1 MTTNRLRPMAYRF
14 AVGAVLGAALLAGTA
29 YGDARVKPAN
39 PGQADQASRSGD
51 KAVIRAEEAVAKS
64 PNDAGLR
71 SALGQAYLRGGR
83 FVSAT
88 EAFTDAMALG
98 DGSARSVLGLALSN
112 IARGNNREAL
122 GILDHAQGGI
132 PASDLGLALA
142 LAGEPSRGVAVLTDA
157 LRGGEN
163 TPKVRQNLAYAYAL
177 DGRWAEAK
185 IMMTQDVPG
194 DQLNARLTQW
204 AASGQPALYH
214 ERVAALVGAPV
225 RSDSGQPA
233 SLALNAAPGTAQAA
247 TALPA
252 PAAAPAPVAEL
263 PAVEQAYAPA
273 AAPAPTPASQAETL
287 QAYSTPSGSMLAAPA
302 EAEPV
307 AAPVN
312 NPRSLAAFDEFARPT
327 ASMLATR
334 TVKAAPAHVAAGHV
348 AANRSARVA
357 VRPSQG
363 GNHVVQLGSFSS
375 EQNARRA
382 WNVFVARNA
391 ELKSAR
397 MVITPALVNGR
408 NFWRVAA
415 ASYDNSSANGLCSS
429 VKARGGAC
437 FAYATSG
444 PRQNLLMAR
453 TETGSGNRLA
463 LAAR

>member
-1 MTTNRLRPMAYRF
+1 MTTNRLRPMAFRF
-14 AVGAVLGAALLAGTA
+14 ALGAVLGAALLAGTA
-29 YGDARVKPAN
+29 YGDARVKPAT
-39 PGQADQASRSGD
+39 QDEADQASRSD
-51 KAVIRAEEAVAKS
+51 EKVVTRAEEAVAKS
-64 PNDAGLR
+64 PTDAALR
-71 SALGQAYLRGGR
+71 SALGQVYLRGGR
-83 FVSAT
+83 FTSAT
-88 EAFTDAMALG
+88 DAFTDAMALG
-98 DGSARSVLGLALSN
+98 DTSARSVLGLALAN

-142 LAGEPSRGVAVLTDA
+142 LAGETGRGVAVLTDA
-157 LRGGEN
+157 LRGGDN

-177 DGRWAEAK
+177 DGHWAEAK

-204 AASGQPALYH
+204 AASGRPALYQ
-214 ERVAALVGAPV
+214 ERVAALLGAPF

-233 SLALNAAPGTAQAA
+233 NLALNAAPASAQAA
-247 TALPA
+247 AEVPA
-252 PAAAPAPVAEL
+252 PVAAPAPTAEL
-263 PAVEQAYAPA
+263 PAVEQAYAPPPA
-273 AAPAPTPASQAETL
+273 SAPASAPAPAPQAETL
-287 QAYSTPSGSMLAAPA
+287 QAFSTSSGTMLAVPA
-302 EAEPV
+302 EAAPV

-327 ASMLATR
+327 TSMLATR
-334 TVKAAPAHVAAGHV
+334 TVKAAPVRVAAT
-348 AANRSARVA
+348 RSAHVA
-357 VRPSQG
+357 VRPSEG
-363 GNHVVQLGSFSS
+363 GNHVVQLGAFSS
-375 EQNARRA
+375 EQNAHRA
-382 WNVFVARNA
+382 WNVLVSRNP

-415 ASYDNSSANGLCSS
+415 ASYDNSSAHGLCSS

-453 TETGSGNRLA
+453 TETRSGNRLA
-463 LAAR
+463 LAQR

>member
-14 AVGAVLGAALLAGTA
+14 ALGSVLGAALLAGTA
-29 YGDARVKPAN
+29 YGDARAKPTQDEV
-39 PGQADQASRSGD
+39 GQLSRSEE
-51 KAVIRAEEAVAKS
+51 KAVSRAEEAVAKS
-64 PNDAGLR
+64 PADAGLR

-83 FVSAT
+83 FVAAQ

-98 DGSARSVLGLALSN
+98 DDSARTVLGLALAN

-122 GILDHAQGGI
+122 GILGQTQGGI

-142 LAGEPSRGVAVLTDA
+142 LAGDTGRGVAVLTDA
-157 LRGGEN
+157 LRGGDN

-204 AASGQPALYH
+204 AASGQPALYQ
-214 ERVAALVGAPV
+214 ERVAALLGAPV
-225 RSDSGQPA
+225 RVDSGQPA
-233 SLALNAAPGTAQAA
+233 HLALNAAPATAQAA
-247 TALPA
+247 AEVPA
-252 PAAAPAPVAEL
+252 PVAAAAPVAEL
-263 PAVEQAYAPA
+263 PPVAQAYAPPPMPEPQGEPLQAFSAPSGSLLAAPVETAPA
-273 AAPAPTPASQAETL
+273 AAP
-287 QAYSTPSGSMLAAPA
+287 
-302 EAEPV
+302 V
-307 AAPVN
+307 D

-327 ASMLATR
+327 TSMLATR
-334 TVKAAPAHVAAGHV
+334 SAKTAPARA
-348 AANRSARVA
+348 AANPAGRVS
-357 VRPSQG
+357 VRPGESG
-363 GNHVVQLGSFSS
+363 THVVQLGSFSS

-382 WNVFVARNA
+382 WNVFVSRNP

-408 NFWRVAA
+408 SFWRVAA
-415 ASYDNSSANGLCSS
+415 ASFNNASAHGLCSS

-437 FAYATSG
+437 FAYATTG

-453 TETGSGNRLA
+453 TEARSGNRVA
-463 LAAR
+463 LARR

>member
-14 AVGAVLGAALLAGTA
+14 ALGSVLGAALLAGTA
-29 YGDARVKPAN
+29 YGDARAKSAPQDEAGAV
-39 PGQADQASRSGD
+39 SGSED
-51 KAVIRAEEAVAKS
+51 KAVTRAEEAVAKS
-64 PNDAGLR
+64 PTDAGLR
-71 SALGQAYLRGGR
+71 SALGQTYLRGGR
-83 FVSAT
+83 FVSAAD
-88 EAFTDAMALG
+88 AFTDAAALG
-98 DGSARSVLGLALSN
+98 DGSARTVLGLALAN

-122 GILDHAQGGI
+122 GILNYAQSGI

-142 LAGEPSRGVAVLTDA
+142 LAGETGRGVAVLTDA
-157 LRGGEN
+157 LRGGDN

-204 AASGQPALYH
+204 AASGQPALYQ
-214 ERVAALVGAPV
+214 ERVAALIGAPV

-233 SLALNAAPGTAQAA
+233 YLALNAAPATAQAA
-247 TALPA
+247 VEVPA

-273 AAPAPTPASQAETL
+273 PTPEPQGEPL
-287 QAYSTPSGSMLAAPA
+287 QAFSASSGSMLAAPV
-302 EAEPV
+302 EAAPV

-312 NPRSLAAFDEFARPT
+312 DPRSLAAFDEFARPT
-327 ASMLATR
+327 ASMLAVR
-334 TVKAAPAHVAAGHV
+334 PAKASPRAA
-348 AANRSARVA
+348 AARASHVA
-357 VRPSQG
+357 VRHSGG

-382 WNVFVARNA
+382 WNVLVSRNPD
-391 ELKSAR
+391 LKGAR
-397 MVITPALVNGR
+397 MVITPAIVNGR

-415 ASYDNSSANGLCSS
+415 AGYDNSSARGLCSS

-444 PRQNLLMAR
+444 SRQNLLMAR
-453 TETGSGNRLA
+453 TEARSTGRLA
-463 LAAR
+463 LAQR

>member
-1 MTTNRLRPMAYRF
+1 MTTNRLRPMAFRF
-14 AVGAVLGAALLAGTA
+14 AFGAALGAALLAGTA
-29 YGDARVKPAN
+29 YGDARVKPAAQD
-39 PGQADQASRSGD
+39 GADQPSRSED
-51 KAVIRAEEAVAKS
+51 KLVIRAEEAVAKS
-64 PNDAGLR
+64 PTDAGLR

-88 EAFTDAMALG
+88 DAFTDAMALG
-98 DGSARSVLGLALSN
+98 DNSSRSVLGLALAN

-142 LAGEPSRGVAVLTDA
+142 LAGESGRGVAVLTDA

-163 TPKVRQNLAYAYAL
+163 TAKVRQNLAYAYAL
-177 DGRWAEAK
+177 DGHWAEAK

-204 AASGQPALYH
+204 AASGRPSLYQ
-214 ERVAALVGAPV
+214 ERVAALVGAPM
-225 RSDSGQPA
+225 RSDTGQPA
-233 SLALNAAPGTAQAA
+233 NLALNGAPVTAQAA
-247 TALPA
+247 AEIP
-252 PAAAPAPVAEL
+252 AAPAPVAEL

-273 AAPAPTPASQAETL
+273 PAPAPAPQAETL
-287 QAYSTPSGSMLAAPA
+287 QAFATSSGSMLEVPA
-302 EAEPV
+302 QAEPV
-307 AAPVN
+307 AAPVDHS
-312 NPRSLAAFDEFARPT
+312 RSLAAFDEYARPT
-327 ASMLATR
+327 TSMLATR
-334 TVKAAPAHVAAGHV
+334 TAKAVPARITSHAPHF
-348 AANRSARVA
+348 A
-357 VRPSQG
+357 VHSSEG

-375 EQNARRA
+375 EHNARRA

-397 MVITPALVNGR
+397 LVITPAVVGGR

-415 ASYDNSSANGLCSS
+415 ASYDNSSANGLCSN

-444 PRQNLLMAR
+444 PQQNLLMAR
-453 TETGSGNRLA
+453 TETRSGNRLA
-463 LAAR
+463 LAQR

>member
-14 AVGAVLGAALLAGTA
+14 ALGSVLGAALLAGTA
-29 YGDARVKPAN
+29 YADARAKSA
-39 PGQADQASRSGD
+39 QEETEQASRSED
-51 KAVIRAEEAVAKS
+51 KAVMRAEQAVAKS
-64 PNDAGLR
+64 PTDAGLR

-83 FVSAT
+83 FISAAD
-88 EAFTDAMALG
+88 AFTDAMALG
-98 DGSARSVLGLALSN
+98 DGSARTVLGLALSH

-122 GILDHAQGGI
+122 GILDQARGGI

-142 LAGEPSRGVAVLTDA
+142 LAGDTGRGVAVLTDA
-157 LRGGEN
+157 LRGGDN

-204 AASGQPALYH
+204 AASGQPALYQ
-214 ERVAALVGAPV
+214 ERVAALLGAPV

-233 SLALNAAPGTAQAA
+233 HLALNAAPATAQAA
-247 TALPA
+247 AEVQATV
-252 PAAAPAPVAEL
+252 AAPTPVTEL

-273 AAPAPTPASQAETL
+273 SMPEPQGEPLEAFAAS
-287 QAYSTPSGSMLAAPA
+287 SGSMLAAPVESA
-302 EAEPV
+302 PL
-307 AAPVN
+307 AAPVHN
-312 NPRSLAAFDEFARPT
+312 SRSLAAFDEFAQPT
-327 ASMLATR
+327 TSMLATR
-334 TVKAAPAHVAAGHV
+334 STKSAPPRSV
-348 AANRSARVA
+348 ANRAPRVA
-357 VRPSQG
+357 VRPSEG

-382 WNVFVARNA
+382 WNVFVSRNP
-391 ELKSAR
+391 ELKGAR
-397 MVITPALVNGR
+397 MVITPATVNGR
-408 NFWRVAA
+408 SFWRVAA
-415 ASYDNSSANGLCSS
+415 ASFDNSSAHGLCSS

-453 TETGSGNRLA
+453 TEARSGNRLA
-463 LAAR
+463 LARR